1 VDNPAGASLSTMHRT
16 LALTIKADMIGNW
29 RIISRIRLAL
39 QIALVLL
46 LLEIIAWV
54 LSIGLA

>member
-1 VDNPAGASLSTMHRT
+1 
-16 LALTIKADMIGNW
+16 MIGNW
-29 RIISRIRLAL
+29 RIIGRIRLAL